1 MLNTLR
7 CVPDPTNSANG
18 SEFDKEQMSA
28 VATEN
33 SPQEFPS
40 YRWVVMGI
48 WLTASVAGFMIM
60 STIGILLPAIS
71 AELGLSPFQQG
82 MLGSSAY
89 WGNLVLAIPIGWW
102 ASRFSPRILTS
113 VTLALGT
120 LFLLAQ
126 SLSPGFALLLLGRV
140 AFGVSVIA
148 RQPARAL
155 LTQQWFP
162 PRQVVLVNSISNAM
176 FGLVVG
182 GGIAASPFIL
192 VALSDDWR
200 ATLLWFVGLFGVLT
214 ILWLVFGR
222 ERVTAEYR
230 QRLGSQ
236 DVNVLKGAL
245 RYRDLWI
252 GGLGFVGATMAWSA
266 FLSFYPTLMLDT
278 YQMSLIWSGGIL
290 AVGIFMGG
298 VCGLGFGWLVM
309 VSDQGRTILLGTG
322 AVMAVTFAAMALTGS
337 LPVLLALTIVNGIAW
352 GFWPVLYSVP
362 FNLPGIRPR
371 EIAVSL
377 AFIQMSSSAG
387 IALGPLVAGIIQEL
401 TGNLRLSL
409 IVVSFASL
417 SLCGAGLIMKHGL
430 SNRTAAMPEPAPSA
444 TGS

>member
-1 MLNTLR
+1 
-7 CVPDPTNSANG
+7 
-18 SEFDKEQMSA
+18 
-28 VATEN
+28 
-33 SPQEFPS
+33 
-40 YRWVVMGI
+40 MGI

-71 AELGLSPFQQG
+71 AELRLSPFQQG

-126 SLSPGFALLLLGRV
+126 SLTPGFALLLLGRV

-162 PRQVVLVNSISNAM
+162 QRQVVLVNSIANAM

-182 GGIAASPFIL
+182 GGLAGSPFIL
-192 VALSDDWR
+192 AALGDDWR
-200 ATLLWFVGLFGVLT
+200 ATLLWFAGLFAALT
-214 ILWLVFGR
+214 VLWLVFGQ
-222 ERVTAEYR
+222 ERVTAEY
-230 QRLGSQ
+230 QRSLMSQ

-245 RYRDLWI
+245 RHRDLWI
-252 GGLGFVGATMAWSA
+252 CGLGFVGANLSWSA
-266 FLSFYPTLMLDT
+266 FLTFYPTLMLDT
-278 YQMSLIWSGGIL
+278 YQMPLIWSGGIL
-290 AVGIFMGG
+290 AVGIFVGG
-298 VCGLGFGWLVM
+298 LCGLGFGWLVM
-309 VSDQGRTILLGTG
+309 VSDRGRSVLLGTG
-322 AVMAVTFAAMALTGS
+322 AIMAFTFAAMTLTGV
-337 LPVLLALTIVNGIAW
+337 LPVLVGLATVNGIAW

-362 FNLPGIRPR
+362 FNLPRIRPR

-377 AFIQMSSSAG
+377 AFIQMSSSVG
-387 IALGPLVAGIIQEL
+387 IALGPLVAGLLQEL
-401 TGNLRLSL
+401 AGDLRLSL

-430 SNRTAAMPEPAPSA
+430 SSRSATIPEPAASA
-444 TGS
+444 TDG

>member
-1 MLNTLR
+1 MQSP
-7 CVPDPTNSANG
+7 PDQASSN
-18 SEFDKEQMSA
+18 
-28 VATEN
+28 
-33 SPQEFPS
+33 

-71 AELGLSPFQQG
+71 ADLRLSPFQQG

-113 VTLALGT
+113 ITLALGT

-126 SLSPGFALLLLGRV
+126 SFSPGFAVLLLGRV

-192 VALSDDWR
+192 IALADDWR

-214 ILWLVFGR
+214 LLWLVFGR
-222 ERVTAEYR
+222 ERITAEYQ

-252 GGLGFVGATMAWSA
+252 GGLGFVGATTAWSG
-266 FLSFYPTLMLDT
+266 FLSFYPTLMLDA

-290 AVGIFMGG
+290 AVGIFVGG
-298 VCGLGFGWLVM
+298 LCGLGFGWLVM
-309 VSDQGRTILLGTG
+309 VSDQGRTVLLGTG
-322 AVMAVTFAAMALTGS
+322 AVMAVTFVGMTLTGS
-337 LPVLLALTIVNGIAW
+337 LPALLALTIVNGIAW

-401 TGNLRLSL
+401 TGDVRLSL

-417 SLCGAGLIMKHGL
+417 SLCAAGLIMKHGL
-430 SNRTAAMPEPAPSA
+430 SSLPAPAPAPSA
-444 TGS
+444 TGG

>member
-1 MLNTLR
+1 MQTP
-7 CVPDPTNSANG
+7 PDQA
-18 SEFDKEQMSA
+18 
-28 VATEN
+28 
-33 SPQEFPS
+33 PS

-71 AELGLSPFQQG
+71 AELRLSPFQQG

-102 ASRFSPRILTS
+102 ASRFSPKILTS

-126 SLSPGFALLLLGRV
+126 SFSPGFAVLLLGRV

-162 PRQVVLVNSISNAM
+162 QRQVVLVNSISNAM

-192 VALSDDWR
+192 IALADDWR

-252 GGLGFVGATMAWSA
+252 GGLGFVGATMAWSG

-290 AVGIFMGG
+290 AVGIFVGG
-298 VCGLGFGWLVM
+298 LCGLGFGWLVM
-309 VSDQGRTILLGTG
+309 VSDQGRTVLLGTG
-322 AVMAVTFAAMALTGS
+322 AVMAVTFVGMTLTGS

-401 TGNLRLSL
+401 TGDVRLSL

-417 SLCGAGLIMKHGL
+417 SLCAAGLIMKHGL
-430 SNRTAAMPEPAPSA
+430 SSLSAPSPEPAPSA
-444 TGS
+444 TGG

>member
-1 MLNTLR
+1 MT
-7 CVPDPTNSANG
+7 AI
-18 SEFDKEQMSA
+18 
-28 VATEN
+28 ATAN
-33 SPQEFPS
+33 SPEEFPS

-126 SLSPGFALLLLGRV
+126 SFSPGFVVLLMARV

-162 PRQVVLVNSISNAM
+162 QRQVVLVNSISNAM
-176 FGLVVG
+176 FGVVVG
-182 GGIAASPFIL
+182 GGVAGSPFIL
-192 VALSDDWR
+192 AALADDWR
-200 ATLLWFVGLFGVLT
+200 ATLLWFVGLFGALT
-214 ILWLVFGR
+214 ILWLIFGR

-252 GGLGFVGATMAWSA
+252 GGLGFVGATMSWSA
-266 FLSFYPTLMLDT
+266 FLSFYPTLMLDA

-290 AVGIFMGG
+290 AVGIFVGG

-309 VSDQGRTILLGTG
+309 VSDQGRAVLLGTG
-322 AVMAVTFAAMALTGS
+322 AVMAVTFAAMTLTGS
-337 LPVLLALTIVNGIAW
+337 LPALVALTIVNGVAW

-387 IALGPLVAGIIQEL
+387 IALGPLLAGIIQEL
-401 TGNLRLSL
+401 TGDLRLSL

-417 SLCGAGLIMKHGL
+417 SLCGAGMIMKHGL
-430 SNRTAAMPEPAPSA
+430 SSRAAALPEPAPSA
-444 TGS
+444 TGG

>member
-1 MLNTLR
+1 
-7 CVPDPTNSANG
+7 
-18 SEFDKEQMSA
+18 MSA
-28 VATEN
+28 AATGN
-33 SPQEFPS
+33 SPQEFPA

-126 SLSPGFALLLLGRV
+126 SLSPGFVLLLLGRV

-162 PRQVVLVNSISNAM
+162 QRQVVLVNSISNAM

-182 GGIAASPFIL
+182 GGVAGSPFIL
-192 VALSDDWR
+192 AALSDDWR

-214 ILWLVFGR
+214 ILWLIFGR

-252 GGLGFVGATMAWSA
+252 GGLGFVGATMSWSA
-266 FLSFYPTLMLDT
+266 FLSFYPTLMLDS
-278 YQMSLIWSGGIL
+278 YQVSLIWSGGIL
-290 AVGIFMGG
+290 AVGIFVGG

-309 VSDQGRTILLGTG
+309 VSDQGRTVLLGTG
-322 AVMAVTFAAMALTGS
+322 AVMAVTFAAMTLTGS

-387 IALGPLVAGIIQEL
+387 IALGPLIAGIIQEL
-401 TGNLRLSL
+401 TGDLRLSL

-430 SNRTAAMPEPAPSA
+430 SSRAAALPEPAPSA
-444 TGS
+444 TGG

>member
-1 MLNTLR
+1 
-7 CVPDPTNSANG
+7 
-18 SEFDKEQMSA
+18 MSTA
-28 VATEN
+28 ATEN

-102 ASRFSPRILTS
+102 ASRFSPKILTS

-162 PRQVVLVNSISNAM
+162 QRQVVLVNSISNAM

-192 VALSDDWR
+192 VALGDDWR
-200 ATLLWFVGLFGVLT
+200 STLLWFVGLFGVLT

-290 AVGIFMGG
+290 AVGIFVGG

-309 VSDQGRTILLGTG
+309 VSDQGRTVLLGTG
-322 AVMAVTFAAMALTGS
+322 AVMAVTFAAMVLTGS

-401 TGNLRLSL
+401 TGDLRLSL

-430 SNRTAAMPEPAPSA
+430 SSRAAALPEPAPSA
-444 TGS
+444 TGG